1 MSVINI
7 VALLGGLAMF
17 LYGIS
22 LMGDGINMV
31 AGDKLQTTLYRL
43 TSSPVKG
50 ILLGIGVTALIQSS
64 TATSVMAI
72 GFVNSGLMNFAQ
84 AVSIILGSIV
94 GTSITGWIV
103 GLTSMGGSSGIGAFF
118 STSFITGIVAIIGI
132 VMMKFSKKQLH
143 NRIGSILLGFSVL
156 MFGMTAMSNAVSP
169 LSQSDAFKSM
179 LVRFSNPLIGFLVG
193 VAFTALIQSSA
204 AAVGILQAISMTG
217 ALTFATAYP
226 IILGAAVGGALPVLI
241 SAVGANTNARRTAL
255 VHLVI
260 DTAGALFCGIVFYA
274 VNAVHPFAFM
284 NAALNPITVALV
296 NTIFRVVTVVVL
308 TPCIGLMEKLVC
320 AIIKD
325 EPQPETRGDW
335 NLLEERF
342 LGTPAIAIEQT
353 RMVLKSMAG
362 WARKNIEDAFE
373 LLKDYS
379 EEGYQEVKEVESLV
393 DQYEDQLGTYIMKIS
408 SAELTQKQ
416 NEDIYLFLHA
426 LTDLERISDH
436 SENIGES
443 AKEMFDKQIPRYEEN
458 TKRMEVLHGALS
470 EVVDL
475 AMKALTEGDLEAAKK
490 VEPLEELIDSLC
502 DDFKHIHI
510 ENMRE
515 GKYTRENSFVFNDL
529 ITDIER
535 VSDHCSNIAVGILE
549 LQHDEFDTHSYT
561 EKLRK
566 QRSEQFE
573 KSLEEYSQKYHF

>member
-1 MSVINI
+1 MGIVNI

-103 GLTSMGGSSGIGAFF
+103 GLTSMGSGSGIGAFF
-118 STSFITGIVAIIGI
+118 STSFITGVVAIIGI
-132 VMMKFSKKQLH
+132 VMMKFSKKKLH
-143 NRIGSILLGFSVL
+143 NRVGSILLGFSVL

-169 LSQSDAFKSM
+169 LSQSDSFKNM
-179 LVRFSNPLIGFLVG
+179 LTAFSNPALGILVG

-204 AAVGILQAISMTG
+204 AAVGILQALSMTG

-241 SAVGANTNARRTAL
+241 SAIGANVNARRTAF

-260 DTAGALFCGIVFYA
+260 DTAGAVFCGAVFYA
-274 VNAVHPFAFM
+274 VNAVHPFGFV
-284 NAALNPITVALV
+284 NATLNPISVALV
-296 NTIFRVVTVVVL
+296 NTIFRAVTVVVL

-325 EPQPETRGDW
+325 EPQLESRGDW
-335 NLLEERF
+335 DLLEERL
-342 LGTPAIAIEQT
+342 LGTPAIAIEQS

-362 WARKNIEDAFE
+362 WARKNLEDAFA

-379 EEGYQEVKEVESLV
+379 EEGYEEVKEVETLV

-408 SAELTQKQ
+408 SSELTQKQ
-416 NEDIYLFLHA
+416 NEDVYLFLHA

-436 SENIGES
+436 AENIGDS
-443 AKEMFDKQIPRYEEN
+443 AKEMYDKQIPRYEDN
-458 TKRMEVLHGALS
+458 TRRMEVLHSALT
-470 EVVDL
+470 EVADL
-475 AMKALTEGDLEAAKK
+475 AMKALTEGDLEAARK

-502 DDFKHIHI
+502 DEMKHIHI

-515 GKYTRENSFVFNDL
+515 GKYSRENSFVFNDI

-566 QRSEQFE
+566 QRNEQFE
-573 KSLEEYSQKYHF
+573 KSLEEYSRKYHF